1 MSQRV
6 PASMRTRQSL
16 SELIAGRLSSPDGRA
31 ELVKLA
37 TRLIVEETLEAENR
51 DALGRDYYEHGA
63 EPGSGYRN
71 GVRTGR
77 LRTAEGLVEYSAP
90 QIAGRDQAYRSEI
103 REHLKGRTQAL
114 EDLAVE
120 LLARGLSVRDIE
132 DAFRDETGRLL
143 LSRTAVSELGER
155 LWADYQ
161 EFAARDLSE
170 YDIADL
176 FVDGIAERIRP
187 GQRREPVMAA
197 WGFTATGTR
206 VLLHLMAGSK
216 EDAETVSAFFQDMRA
231 RGLGDPLLV
240 VSDGAPGIIKAI
252 ETCFPRSARQ
262 RCLAHRMRNLAA
274 KVPEDLWPE
283 LKARVQACY
292 QAPSRVIGDCL
303 LRGRLRSLHRAFA
316 HADHPSPRDQ
326 DHEPPRALVR
336 RGAPAA
342 QDHPQR
348 LRREARPQADV
359 RRHDPRRRALAGDQ
373 THRLRAPPDGSRQ
386 AGTGSG
392 IRGRHRGPGARF
404 SAEHPRRFIQQ
415 FSDLTHPVGEGGGEQ
430 RRVDPVHQDGQPA
443 LARDAIL
450 VRQVAAEEA
459 EMRRA
464 PGGDVLVVVAVGDGA
479 ADHQQQ
485 DLGQRMQNPPHV
497 TRVLHLGEVVE
508 QRVEARLPGQG
519 FGGMNHGGLRIR
531 AAASIQTI
539 PYLSPVT

>member
-1 MSQRV
+1 M
-6 PASMRTRQSL
+6 
-16 SELIAGRLSSPDGRA
+16 
-31 ELVKLA
+31 
-37 TRLIVEETLEAENR
+37 
-51 DALGRDYYEHGA
+51 
-63 EPGSGYRN
+63 
-71 GVRTGR
+71 
-77 LRTAEGLVEYSAP
+77 
-90 QIAGRDQAYRSEI
+90 
-103 REHLKGRTQAL
+103 
-114 EDLAVE
+114 E

-161 EFAARDLSE
+161 EFATRDLSE
-170 YDIADL
+170 YDIAYL

-274 KVPEDLWPE
+274 KAPEDQWPE

-292 QAPSRVIGDCL
+292 QAPSRAIARDLAAGVVADYGRDLPSARCL
-303 LRGRLRSLHRAFA
+303 LRGRLRSLHRASA

-326 DHEPPRALVR
+326 DHESPRAPVR

-373 THRLRAPPDGSRQ
+373 AHRLRAPPDGGRQ

-415 FSDLTHPVGEGGGEQ
+415 ISDLTCD
-430 RRVDPVHQDGQPA
+430 RSD
-443 LARDAIL
+443 LA
-450 VRQVAAEEA
+450 
-459 EMRRA
+459 
-464 PGGDVLVVVAVGDGA
+464 DVL
-479 ADHQQQ
+479 
-485 DLGQRMQNPPHV
+485 R
-497 TRVLHLGEVVE
+497 LHRTG
-508 QRVEARLPGQG
+508 LP
-519 FGGMNHGGLRIR
+519 
-531 AAASIQTI
+531 S
-539 PYLSPVT
+539 